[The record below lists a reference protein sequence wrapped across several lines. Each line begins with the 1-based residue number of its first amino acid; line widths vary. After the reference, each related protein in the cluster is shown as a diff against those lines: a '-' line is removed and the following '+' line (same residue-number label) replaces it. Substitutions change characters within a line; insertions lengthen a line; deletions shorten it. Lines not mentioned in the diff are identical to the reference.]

1 MAGAEPLPE
10 RMMTAA
16 EFMDWDGGGLLGKLE
31 LVHGV
36 VRAMSSATC
45 AHSLI
50 QANLAG
56 LVGGIHRS
64 QKSSARTGIRSPI
77 QPQMHANDNV
87 RAPDLAVTCAPPS
100 KSKIFPDP
108 VLIIEVL
115 SPSNQKDTWDSI
127 YAMATIPAL
136 TEIAVVDS
144 ERVRVEVFR
153 RDADGS
159 WPKGGEIF
167 EAGGTV
173 RLESIG
179 AEFAISDIYAGT
191 HLG

>member
-1 MAGAEPLPE
+1 MAIAGSKPSRP
-10 RMMTAA
+10 MTAA

-36 VRAMSSATC
+36 VRAMSPASGT
-45 AHSLI
+45 HSLI
-50 QANLAG
+50 QANLSYLIGAH
-56 LVGGIHRS
+56 LRAKKMLCRVGTE
-64 QKSSARTGIRSPI
+64 APV

-115 SPSNQKDTWDSI
+115 SPSNQKETWDSI
-127 YAMATIPAL
+127 YAMATIPTL

-144 ERVRVEVFR
+144 ERVRVEVLR
-153 RDADGS
+153 RGADGY
-159 WPKGGEIF
+159 WPKSDEFI

-173 RLESIG
+173 RLESISAG
-179 AEFAISDIYAGT
+179 LHIAEIYAGT
-191 HLG
+191 HLV